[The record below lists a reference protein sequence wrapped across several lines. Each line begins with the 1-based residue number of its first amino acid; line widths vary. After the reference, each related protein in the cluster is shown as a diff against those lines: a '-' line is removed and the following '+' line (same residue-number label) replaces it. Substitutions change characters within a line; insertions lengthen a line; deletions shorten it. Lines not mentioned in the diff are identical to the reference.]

1 MTTQPTLEM
10 SGPDQLVASLPYL
23 LGFQPSESLVVVWT
37 KGGRILLTQRVDLP
51 TTDDGVDLADFARI
65 LVQPLKGHD
74 PDEAVLVVIDGTC
87 DVHDDSS
94 DEQAAIDAG
103 PEVSRGQRNQFDGAD
118 SMPRRELVDAV
129 MRALAAMGVSAR
141 DALEV
146 SGDRFRSYLCA
157 EECCPPA
164 GRIVDPVVA
173 NAVAASFA
181 VRGVSALAS
190 RADLVSVLE
199 PDPAG
204 VARIEPLIVDRE
216 QELDDA
222 LGAGGSAAVE
232 SWRDDQV
239 DRLTSMIFEGG
250 ELSDA
255 DTVTMLVGL
264 CDVRVRDTLL
274 WHLSSAS
281 EPYGCLDRLLIG
293 LRLAPNGYV
302 APIATCAALV
312 AWLLGDGARAAIAI
326 DRALNDDPAY
336 SLAVLVGTS
345 ISAGLPPSAWQ
356 DVMSR
361 LTIETC
367 RARPPAAQDNAPP
380 AAQDNA
386 PAA

>member
-10 SGPDQLVASLPYL
+10 TGPDQLVASLPFL
-23 LGFQPSESLVVVWT
+23 LGFEPSESLVVVWT
-37 KGGRILLTQRVDLP
+37 KRGRILLTQRVDLP
-51 TTDDGVDLADFARI
+51 ATGDGVDLADFAGI
-65 LVQPLKGHD
+65 LVQPLKGHE
-74 PDEAVLVVIDGTC
+74 PDEAVIVVIDGSC
-87 DVHDDSS
+87 DVHGDSIDVDAITDGGQEGS
-94 DEQAAIDAG
+94 GTERDEVG
-103 PEVSRGQRNQFDGAD
+103 GAYP
-118 SMPRRELVDAV
+118 MPRRELVEAV
-129 MRALAAMGVSAR
+129 LRALAAMDVSVR

-146 SGDRFRSYLCA
+146 SGDRFRSYLCT

-164 GRIVDPVVA
+164 GRTVDPVVA

-216 QELDDA
+216 QELDEA

-232 SWRDDQV
+232 AWRDEQV
-239 DRLTSMIFEGG
+239 DRLASLIFEGG

-255 DTVTMLVGL
+255 DTVTLLVGL

-274 WHLSSAS
+274 WHLNGAS

-356 DVMSR
+356 DVMGR
-361 LTIETC
+361 LTVEAC
-367 RARPPAAQDNAPP
+367 RARPPAARAGSP
-380 AAQDNA
+380 AA
-386 PAA
+386 

>member
-1 MTTQPTLEM
+1 MTTQPTLKM
-10 SGPDQLVASLPYL
+10 TGPDQLVASLPYL

-51 TTDDGVDLADFARI
+51 ATGDGVDLADFARI
-65 LVQPLKGHD
+65 LVQPLKGHE
-74 PDEAVLVVIDGTC
+74 PDEAVIVVVDGSC
-87 DVHDDSS
+87 DVHCDGS
-94 DEQAAIDAG
+94 DVHAVADGGQEGYRTERDEFGAAD
-103 PEVSRGQRNQFDGAD
+103 P
-118 SMPRRELVDAV
+118 MPRRELVDAV
-129 MRALAAMGVSAR
+129 MRALAAMDVSVR

-146 SGDRFRSYLCA
+146 SGDRFRSYLCV

-204 VARIEPLIVDRE
+204 VARIEPLIVNRE

-232 SWRDDQV
+232 SWRDEQV
-239 DRLTSMIFEGG
+239 DRLTSLIFEGG
-250 ELSDA
+250 ELADA
-255 DTVTMLVGL
+255 DTVTLLVGL

-274 WHLSSAS
+274 WHLNGAS
-281 EPYGCLDRLLIG
+281 EPYACLDRLLIG

-302 APIATCAALV
+302 APIATCAALL

-356 DVMSR
+356 DVIGR
-361 LTIETC
+361 LTIEAC
-367 RARPPAAQDNAPP
+367 RARPPAAQAGSP
-380 AAQDNA
+380 AA
-386 PAA
+386 